1 MPIALYKH
9 DELATLLQ
17 YLLLELDSSLL
28 ETLARIVELSVGGKT
43 LLTWIQGSSSFYS
56 SGYSCGYTV

>member
-43 LLTWIQGSSSFYS
+43 LLTWIQGSSSF
-56 SGYSCGYTV
+56 